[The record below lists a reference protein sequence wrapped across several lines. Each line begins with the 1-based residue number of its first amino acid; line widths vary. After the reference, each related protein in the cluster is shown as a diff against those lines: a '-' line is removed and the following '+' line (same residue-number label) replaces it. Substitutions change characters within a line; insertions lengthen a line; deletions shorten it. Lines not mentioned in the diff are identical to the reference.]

1 MKKVIFLLLSILMLS
16 SFSNASKVSSDERS
30 EKEIK
35 GKLAHLRIPFVK
47 NVGQKNKAVKF
58 YAKTFGGTLFVTKD
72 GKLVYSIPKFK
83 DNNVEGGV
91 ALREIL
97 KGAKIKQIEGLKKAT
112 AKVNYFIGKD
122 KSKWKTNIETYNMV
136 SLGEVYKGI
145 ELKLKAYGN
154 NVEKIFEVKPKSNPE
169 EIVLKIEGAK
179 KLKIDKKTGELI
191 AKTELGDVKF
201 TKPVAYQEIDGKK
214 VNVKV
219 KYKLLSK
226 NSYKFKVGDYDRT
239 KTLIIDPLLA
249 STFLGGSD
257 NDEAK
262 AIVLDTDSVYIAGTT
277 WSTDY
282 PTTTG
287 SYDEGHNGDADAYI
301 SKLDKNLTTLQASTF
316 IGGSDFDEANA
327 IALDTD
333 SVYIAGGTDS
343 TDYPTTTGSYDNSYN
358 NFGDAYIS
366 KLDKN
371 LTILQ
376 ASTFIGGS
384 DLDRANAI
392 ALDTDSVYIAGWTWS
407 IDYPTTTGSYD
418 EDYNGS
424 TDAYISKLNKNL
436 TTLQASTFIG
446 GSNQDEAYAIAL
458 DADSVYIAGG
468 TRSINYP
475 TTTGSYDEDYNGTR
489 DVYIS
494 KLNKNLTI
502 LQASTFIGGSDFDRA
517 LTIALDTDSV
527 YIAGGTDSTDY
538 PTTTGSYDEDYN
550 GTRDVYISKLNKN
563 LTILQ
568 ASTFIGGSGFDQAKA
583 IALDTDSVY
592 IAGATWST
600 NYPTTT
606 GSYDEDYNGF
616 GDAYISKLNKNLTIL
631 QASTFI
637 GGGDLDRANA
647 IALDTDSVYIAGATW
662 SIDYPTTTGSYDEDY
677 NDSTDAYISKLNK
690 NLSALV
696 QYTLTVVITGDGT
709 VTSNPVGI
717 DCGTDCSESYD
728 EGTVVTLTATPDTG
742 SIFAGWTGD
751 CNSCGSSLV
760 CSITMDSDK
769 TCEAVFESLYTLT
782 VNKSGSGDGTVT
794 SNPVGI
800 DCGTDCS
807 ESYVEGTVVILTAT
821 PDTGSIFVRW
831 GDDCSSCGTDTTCNV
846 TIDADKICNAEFEPA
861 PVENGR
867 MYGNYTIGTYPNIAY
882 VNSQIPCSDG
892 SGAYTMFSMNFMSD
906 YRYNFIV
913 AYNLNSVTCYDDPSF
928 DPMKPVDFD
937 TTVATL
943 EGTMNYSTPVIVEIE
958 ESDGGE
964 PGTGRDYVHITVIDQ
979 ITYTVIYEIDGMING
994 GSVYAALLY

>member
-35 GKLAHLRIPFVK
+35 GKLSHLRIPFVK

-392 ALDTDSVYIAGWTWS
+392 ALDTDSVYIAG
-407 IDYPTTTGSYD
+407 
-418 EDYNGS
+418 
-424 TDAYISKLNKNL
+424 
-436 TTLQASTFIG
+436 
-446 GSNQDEAYAIAL
+446 
-458 DADSVYIAGG
+458 
-468 TRSINYP
+468 
-475 TTTGSYDEDYNGTR
+475 
-489 DVYIS
+489 
-494 KLNKNLTI
+494 
-502 LQASTFIGGSDFDRA
+502 
-517 LTIALDTDSV
+517 
-527 YIAGGTDSTDY
+527 
-538 PTTTGSYDEDYN
+538 
-550 GTRDVYISKLNKN
+550 
-563 LTILQ
+563 
-568 ASTFIGGSGFDQAKA
+568 
-583 IALDTDSVY
+583 
-592 IAGATWST
+592 
-600 NYPTTT
+600 
-606 GSYDEDYNGF
+606 
-616 GDAYISKLNKNLTIL
+616 
-631 QASTFI
+631 
-637 GGGDLDRANA
+637 
-647 IALDTDSVYIAGATW
+647 
-662 SIDYPTTTGSYDEDY
+662 
-677 NDSTDAYISKLNK
+677 
-690 NLSALV
+690 
-696 QYTLTVVITGDGT
+696 
-709 VTSNPVGI
+709 
-717 DCGTDCSESYD
+717 
-728 EGTVVTLTATPDTG
+728 
-742 SIFAGWTGD
+742 
-751 CNSCGSSLV
+751 
-760 CSITMDSDK
+760 
-769 TCEAVFESLYTLT
+769 
-782 VNKSGSGDGTVT
+782 
-794 SNPVGI
+794 
-800 DCGTDCS
+800 
-807 ESYVEGTVVILTAT
+807 
-821 PDTGSIFVRW
+821 
-831 GDDCSSCGTDTTCNV
+831 
-846 TIDADKICNAEFEPA
+846 
-861 PVENGR
+861 
-867 MYGNYTIGTYPNIAY
+867 
-882 VNSQIPCSDG
+882 
-892 SGAYTMFSMNFMSD
+892 
-906 YRYNFIV
+906 
-913 AYNLNSVTCYDDPSF
+913 
-928 DPMKPVDFD
+928 
-937 TTVATL
+937 
-943 EGTMNYSTPVIVEIE
+943 
-958 ESDGGE
+958 
-964 PGTGRDYVHITVIDQ
+964 
-979 ITYTVIYEIDGMING
+979 
-994 GSVYAALLY
+994 